1 MKTNDIV
8 TISDVCADLLLF
20 GDDIMPE
27 FGQKEKLGS
36 RYYLTMG
43 GSCGIFACQA
53 AKLGLKTA
61 VVGTLADDVIGRMLL
76 EKYRESGVITEHL
89 RFADSYTAMSV
100 AHCRGSD
107 RAILTLPG
115 CIDSI
120 AAEDVPPVLLTQTR
134 HLHIASFY
142 ILKKMW
148 PGWRSVIS
156 AVKASGGTVS
166 LDTNYDPEERWDIPE
181 LMDILPMVDIF
192 FPNETE
198 LCSIMHESDPMTALE
213 RASGIV
219 PVCVMKCGGRGAVAA
234 RRWQAIPLAGGKG
247 PGHRYR
253 RRRRH
258 V

>member
-1 MKTNDIV
+1 
-8 TISDVCADLLLF
+8 
-20 GDDIMPE
+20 
-27 FGQKEKLGS
+27 
-36 RYYLTMG
+36 
-43 GSCGIFACQA
+43 
-53 AKLGLKTA
+53 
-61 VVGTLADDVIGRMLL
+61 
-76 EKYRESGVITEHL
+76 
-89 RFADSYTAMSV
+89 MSV

-234 RRWQAIPLAGGKG
+234 ADGRRKRSGSPIPSAQETRLTRASCLDISMTWAYSGAG
-247 PGHRYR
+247 RSR
-253 RRRRH
+253 RSAAQEM
-258 V
+258 

>member
-1 MKTNDIV
+1 MSARICSFSAMTLCLNSGKR
-8 TISDVCADLLLF
+8 
-20 GDDIMPE
+20 
-27 FGQKEKLGS
+27 KELGS

-156 AVKASGGTVS
+156 AVKASGG
-166 LDTNYDPEERWDIPE
+166 NGE
-181 LMDILPMVDIF
+181 
-192 FPNETE
+192 
-198 LCSIMHESDPMTALE
+198 
-213 RASGIV
+213 
-219 PVCVMKCGGRGAVAA
+219 
-234 RRWQAIPLAGGKG
+234 
-247 PGHRYR
+247 PGHELRSGGAMGHSGADGYPSDGG
-253 RRRRH
+253 H
-258 V
+258 LLPQ